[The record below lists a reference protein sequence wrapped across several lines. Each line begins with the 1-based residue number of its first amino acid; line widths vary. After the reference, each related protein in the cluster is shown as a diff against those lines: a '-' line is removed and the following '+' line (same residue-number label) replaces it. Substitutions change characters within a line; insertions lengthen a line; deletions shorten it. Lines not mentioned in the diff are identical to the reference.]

1 MIGNTGTAIFSNANC
16 MVPNEGVVPPSAGL
30 SQSSIL
36 SAPACAA
43 AIAEEM
49 LKQAISN
56 KGD

>member
-1 MIGNTGTAIFSNANC
+1 
-16 MVPNEGVVPPSAGL
+16 MVPNEGVVPPSEGL

-56 KGD
+56 KGGRLINYILIHLFQQDA